1 MYPETKFSRDFEK
14 SLMFYALPDG
24 VHDTGVSIFT
34 KQYDDKSSQRSHLL
48 MFSYFR
54 VIILIS

>member
-24 VHDTGVSIFT
+24 VHDTGVSIFI
-34 KQYDDKSSQRSHLL
+34 KPYDDKLSQKPHLF
-48 MFSYFR
+48 MFSHFR

>member
-24 VHDTGVSIFT
+24 VHDTGVSILV
-34 KQYDDKSSQRSHLL
+34 KPYDYKHSLKPHLL
-48 MFSYFR
+48 MFLHFR